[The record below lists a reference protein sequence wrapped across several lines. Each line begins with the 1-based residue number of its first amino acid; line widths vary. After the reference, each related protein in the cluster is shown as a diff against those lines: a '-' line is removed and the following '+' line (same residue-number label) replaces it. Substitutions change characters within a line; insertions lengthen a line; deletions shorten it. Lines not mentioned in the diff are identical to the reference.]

1 MKRNIF
7 KPIIAGA
14 FTFGYLLSQP
24 ITLFAEADEIQPR
37 YFVKTVPTE
46 GGDNKRVFAEI
57 GAQTYEISTAQ
68 WDNENPLKWV
78 VSTSDLDR
86 DGWLDAII
94 ALSSGGNCCAPSYLV
109 VSYRGDG
116 FFVASSH
123 PDFWSWQD
131 PELIDTPSG
140 SVIRVVAVPAGVG
153 NTSMEEWR
161 YDFRLVNGR
170 LQLVSKLQNSA
181 MIHAKVSMTSEAV
194 IKRGKEQGIIKADI
208 DGDGKPDTMTC
219 QYWERWGALGA
230 CEVAT
235 ARFGKIQLGLGC
247 QRWGILETETN
258 GLRDLVCNRDIVLKF
273 DGSQYVEAQ

>member
-1 MKRNIF
+1 VKRRIL
-7 KPIIAGA
+7 ILTAASAGA
-14 FTFGYLLSQP
+14 IGLSAALP
-24 ITLFAEADEIQPR
+24 NLAYADKTKPQPR
-37 YFVKTVPTE
+37 YFVKSISTE
-46 GGDNKRVFAEI
+46 DGDNDRIFAELE
-57 GAQTYEISTAQ
+57 ARTYQISTSR
-68 WDNENPLKWV
+68 WDNENPMKGV
-78 VSTSDLDR
+78 VLTSDLDH
-86 DGWLDAII
+86 DGWLDAIVS
-94 ALSSGGNCCAPSYLV
+94 LSGGGNCCPPSYMV

-116 FFVASSH
+116 FFTTSTH

-131 PELIDTPSG
+131 PEVIDTPSG
-140 SVIRVVAVPAGVG
+140 PVIRAVAAPAGVG

-170 LQLVSKLQNSA
+170 LQLVGKLQNSA

-194 IKRGKEQGIIKADI
+194 IIRGKKQGTINADI
-208 DGDGKPDTMTC
+208 DGDGKPDKMTC

>member
-1 MKRNIF
+1 VRRRIF
-7 KPIIAGA
+7 ILIAASAGA
-14 FTFGYLLSQP
+14 IVLSAALP
-24 ITLFAEADEIQPR
+24 IMAYADKTRPQPR
-37 YFVKTVPTE
+37 YFVKSVSTE
-46 GGDNKRVFAEI
+46 DGDNDRIFAEL

-68 WDNENPLKWV
+68 WDNENPQKWV
-78 VSTSDLDR
+78 VLTSDLDR
-86 DGWLDAII
+86 DGWLDTII
-94 ALSSGGNCCAPSYLV
+94 ALSSGGTCCPPRYMV

-116 FFVASSH
+116 FFATSTH

-131 PELIDTPSG
+131 PEIIDTPSG
-140 SVIRVVAVPAGVG
+140 PVIRAVAAPAGVG
-153 NTSMEEWR
+153 DTSMEEWR

-194 IKRGKEQGIIKADI
+194 IKRGKEQGTIKADI

-235 ARFGKIQLGLGC
+235 ARFGKIQLSLGC

-258 GLRDLVCNRDIVLKF
+258 GMMDLVCDRDAVLKF